1 MTKNSLTYIANAGVM
16 LSLDGKKILI
26 DPLTTPGNEL
36 YLDTEQGAR
45 EALLTN
51 SAPYD
56 HVDVVLVTHH
66 HRDHFHADGILALLK
81 AQPGAHLVSTP
92 EVIQRLEAAGAD
104 AVLGERAE
112 GRWTEVNLALY
123 EHTEEICNGVP
134 LQIFRTLH
142 DGEDYAEVTNLM
154 FVIKSPSMTVAQLGD
169 SAPSIINFNGILT
182 KIGLPLDLVIAN
194 FPYIAIPAAR
204 KLVESHLAPA
214 SLAVLHFPDPTG
226 EAARWSEVAQK
237 SFARVKESYL
247 PTVLLETLGET
258 VVLPMVAD

>member
-1 MTKNSLTYIANAGVM
+1 MKDNALTYIANAGVM
-16 LSLDGKKILI
+16 LNVDGKKILI

-36 YLDTEQGAR
+36 YLDTELGAR

-51 SAPYD
+51 SVPYD

-66 HRDHFHADGILALLK
+66 HRDHFHAEGILALLK

-92 EVIQRLEAAGAD
+92 EVIQRLKAAGAD
-104 AVLGERAE
+104 VVLGERAE

-123 EHTEEICNGVP
+123 SHTEITCNGVT

-142 DGEDYAEVTNLM
+142 DGEAYADVINLM
-154 FVIKSPSMTVAQLGD
+154 FVIKSPSMVVAQLGD
-169 SAPSIINFNGILT
+169 SAPAEVNFEGILS
-182 KIGLPLDLVIAN
+182 KIGSPLDLVIAN

-204 KLVESHLAPA
+204 KLVEIHLAPA

-226 EAARWSEVAQK
+226 EAARWTEVAKK
-237 SFARVKESYL
+237 SFGRVRQGYL
-247 PTVLLETLGET
+247 HTVLLETLGET
-258 VVLPMVAD
+258 VVLPMVVD